1 MEMASDTTR
10 RSGNTLSNAA
20 DQVKNSAAVAAN
32 SVGGAIDKLHDVADY
47 VREND
52 VEDMGRD
59 VMRAA
64 TAYPVA
70 SLLVLSAV
78 VIGGSMLVAAML
90 QDDRPRDASGESR
103 RPMRLAS
110 AVSGLGPKGTET
122 LSRIRDAAFGFALDK
137 AVDKVDGMF
146 PGFREHYERG

>member
-1 MEMASDTTR
+1 
-10 RSGNTLSNAA
+10 
-20 DQVKNSAAVAAN
+20 
-32 SVGGAIDKLHDVADY
+32 
-47 VREND
+47 
-52 VEDMGRD
+52 
-59 VMRAA
+59 MRAA

-90 QDDRPRDASGESR
+90 HDDGPMDASGESR
-103 RPMRLAS
+103 RPIRFAS
-110 AVSGLGPKGTET
+110 AVSGLGPRATET
-122 LSRIRDAAFGFALDK
+122 LGRIRDAAFGFALDR

>member
-1 MEMASDTTR
+1 LQFALGEIEMASH
-10 RSGNTLSNAA
+10 TLTETA
-20 DQVKNSAAVAAN
+20 DDA
-32 SVGGAIDKLHDVADY
+32 
-47 VREND
+47 
-52 VEDMGRD
+52 EDMGGD

-90 QDDRPRDASGESR
+90 HDDGPMDASGESR
-103 RPMRLAS
+103 RPIRFAS
-110 AVSGLGPKGTET
+110 AVSGLGPRATET
-122 LSRIRDAAFGFALDK
+122 LGRIRDAAFGFALDR